1 MPSEEHQQIVEFL
14 RASTAASPRS
24 TDFVEARA
32 SLDAMGAL
40 FAVPEG
46 VSVEATAIAGVP
58 CEWLIPGPTANGTIV
73 YLPGGAYTAGSLDSH
88 RALSAR
94 IAVATGCRVLAVDYR
109 LAPEDPFPAGLEDCV
124 AVVARLLAE
133 GADPGQLV
141 VAGDSA
147 GGGMA
152 AALLLR
158 RQMAGEAPLAGAV
171 LLSPWL
177 DLRLGAG
184 SMDAN
189 ADADPMLD
197 RRILANSVR
206 AYVEDVE
213 DPMVSPV
220 LADPTGLPPL
230 LILVGTAEV
239 LLDDSLVFAEA
250 ARAAGVTVDLDVEEG
265 LIHVWPFLD
274 GVPEAAAAMERIGAW
289 TRRILGGSAS

>member
-14 RASTAASPRS
+14 RAASASSPRS
-24 TDFVEARA
+24 TDFGEARVA
-32 SLDAMGAL
+32 LDQMGAL

-46 VSVEATAIAGVP
+46 VTVEGTAVAGVP
-58 CEWLIPGPTANGTIV
+58 CEWLIPEGPTTGTLV
-73 YLPGGAYTAGSLDSH
+73 YLHGGAYTAGSLDSH

-94 IAVATGCRVLAVDYR
+94 IAKATGSRVLAVDYR
-109 LAPEDPFPAGLEDCV
+109 RAPEDPFPAGLEDCV

-133 GADPGQLV
+133 GSDPDQLV

-147 GGGMA
+147 GGGLA
-152 AALLLR
+152 TALLLR

-177 DLRLGAG
+177 DLRLGSG

-189 ADADPMLD
+189 ADVDPMLD
-197 RRILANSVR
+197 RRILASSVR

-213 DPMVSPV
+213 DPMASPV
-220 LADPTGLPPL
+220 LGNPVGLPPL

-250 ARAAGVTVDLDVEEG
+250 AKTAGVDVELDVEEG

-289 TRRILGGSAS
+289 TRRVLGGSAS